1 MRTREQIEERKM
13 TKRLWFKHA
22 ALRDYLSTKEKEDI
36 WTYGIYAIAQIDRV
50 IKSMCDLK
58 IHRCLPCYNKLLE
71 GNIIDW
77 LYELQDDI
85 KRYMVKQIY
94 K

>member
-1 MRTREQIEERKM
+1 M